1 MEKGQAALQTLGL
14 LEPGARV
21 AVVGLGKTGLSA
33 ARFLFRQGIGC
44 AVVDSRE
51 KPPGLAEL
59 RSEMPGMAVFLGGF
73 HSTALNVAT
82 HLLVSPGVALEE
94 PAIRAALRGGARLLS
109 DIDLFACMAQ
119 ASVVGI
125 TGANGKST
133 VTTLLGEMAR
143 AAGRKAGVGGNL
155 GTPALDLLSEDADL
169 YVLELSSFQLERTTQ
184 LQCAAATVLN
194 VSPDHLDRYPDIEAY
209 ADAKRRI
216 FRGEGVMVL
225 NADDPL
231 VVGMAEPER
240 RCVTF
245 GLGDAPLPD
254 FHLLQ
259 REDGDWLARKG
270 VPLLPAAELRLQ
282 GRHNLANALA
292 ALALGEAV
300 DLPFEAMLTA
310 LRTFRGLEHRMQWV
324 ADTGGIAWID
334 DSKATNIGACQA
346 ALEGLSGKAVLIAGG
361 DGKGAD
367 FSPLVPAVARRARA
381 AVLMGRDAPLLEQA
395 LHGVTQTVRVANMRE
410 AVQAARELAQ
420 PGDTVLLS
428 PACASWDQYEDY
440 RHRGRTFAEEVGRL
454 KA

>member
-1 MEKGQAALQTLGL
+1 MDKGRQALTQVGL
-14 LEPGARV
+14 FDPGARV

-33 ARFLFRQGIGC
+33 ARFLLRQGIGC
-44 AVVDSRE
+44 AVVDSRD
-51 KPPGLAEL
+51 KPPGLAQL
-59 RSEMPGMAVFLGGF
+59 REEMPGVAVFLGGLN
-73 HSTALNVAT
+73 STALNVAT

-119 ASVVGI
+119 APMVGI

-155 GTPALDLLSEDADL
+155 GTPALDLLSEDAEL

-194 VSPDHLDRYPDIEAY
+194 VSPDHLDRYPDIASY
-209 ADAKRRI
+209 AEAKRRI

-231 VVGMAEPER
+231 VMDMAEPER

-259 REDGDWLARKG
+259 CEDGDWLARKG
-270 VPLLPAAELRLQ
+270 VPLLPVTQLRLQ

-300 DLPFEAMLTA
+300 DLPFEAMLAA
-310 LRTFRGLEHRMQWV
+310 LRAFRGLEHRMQWV

-367 FSPLVPAVARRARA
+367 FSPLVPAVARHARA

-395 LHGVTQTVRVANMRE
+395 LHGVTHTVRVANMRE
-410 AVQAARELAQ
+410 AVCAARQLAQ

-440 RHRGRTFAEEVGRL
+440 RHRGRMFAEEVGRL
-454 KA
+454 K